1 MVNMAA
7 TFAWTG
13 NYGEDPGTVVSLGT
27 SGNLFNFKRLNS
39 LTGAAD
45 YTSYPITAGQNSYE
59 VWLRGKWTGTFN
71 AISNLQF
78 WKSAPTAYD
87 AGIAIKWSGAEE
99 TYVTPITGASTLATA
114 NVPTADPGTANVT
127 IGGALTGELAA
138 SGYSDYV
145 DLQMQTTTAAAAG
158 DTSTYTFTLQYDEN

>member
-1 MVNMAA
+1 MAA

-13 NYGEDPGTVVSLGT
+13 TYGNSPGTVLSLGT

-59 VWLRGKWTGTFN
+59 VWLRGKWTSTFN

-87 AGIAIKWSGAEE
+87 TGISIKWKGTTEA
-99 TYVTPITGASTLATA
+99 YVTPVTGNSTVATA
-114 NVPTADPGTANVT
+114 NAPTTDPGTANVS
-127 IGGALTGELAA
+127 IGGALTGSLAA
-138 SGYSDYV
+138 SGYSDYIT
-145 DLQMQTTTAAAAG
+145 LQMQTTTAAAAG